1 MISILLRSTVL
12 VVALTMVAR
21 GAEKAPAKT
30 EAGSVPEHVDFDRDI
45 KPVFA
50 KRCYSCHGAEQAE
63 ASLRLDRKSEAL
75 KGGNN
80 GPILVPGKSA
90 DSRLIAYV
98 TGKNDDDTIMP
109 PEGEPLSTTEIAM
122 IRTWIDQGAAWPEE
136 ATEKR
141 KSDHWAFQPIA
152 ARKPPKVAEGETRNG
167 IDNFILSN
175 LAKKNIKPS
184 READRATLI
193 RRLSLDLLGLPP
205 APADV
210 NEFINDTSPD
220 AYEKLVDRL
229 LASPNYGERWA
240 RHWLD
245 LARYADSDGYEK
257 DTGRPFA
264 WRYRQW
270 VIDALN
276 ADMPFDQFTIEQLAG
291 DLLPN
296 ATQEQKVATG
306 FHRNTLTNKEGGVD
320 QEEFRVAATVDR
332 VNTTGSVWLGLTVA
346 CAQCH
351 THKYD
356 PILQREYYGL
366 FAFFNSVQETDIAAP
381 LPAQL
386 EKYKADLATYETERA
401 KRTANADEQANKAA
415 KRLARWE
422 ESLELD
428 TPTEWSVIK
437 PQAMASNAVN
447 KGKLT
452 QAADGVIVAEGD
464 FGDTETY
471 TLTIAAGSKPIT
483 ALRLEVLADDSLPRR
498 GPGLS
503 KGGNFVL
510 SELQVK
516 TLAPVK
522 PGAKAKATPVPATIR
537 FAEADFSQSNY
548 NIGGSYDNNN
558 LTGWAVS
565 GGVGRDHVAIFELAK
580 PIEPKDKEKLVV
592 ALTQMYG
599 GKHLIG
605 RFRLSVTDSTG
616 PVGDDKLPE
625 GVAASLRKPAAE
637 RTKADS
643 GRILAYFRKIDP
655 TLAKLDRELAEFA
668 KKAPQDPAAMVKAQT
683 LAELSKPRETHV
695 LVRGDFLRPGAIVDA
710 HTLEVLPPLTAR
722 GEQPD
727 RLDLARWIV
736 DKANPLTARVT
747 VNRVWAQ
754 MFGRG
759 LVPSVADF
767 GTQGDKPSHPELLDW
782 LAHEFQETW
791 SLKQLHRLIVT
802 SATYRQSSKYRQDL
816 HQRDP
821 LNVLLARQRRMRVE
835 AEVVRDLALATS
847 GLMDSRIG
855 GESVRPRQPADIAA
869 LTYASGSKWVDSQ
882 GADLYR
888 RGLYTWFQRTS
899 PYPMLMTFDAPDS
912 NVTCTRR
919 ERSNTPLQALTLLN
933 DPVFFECAQAMGRR
947 IVAEAPKKREARLR
961 YALQLCVARKPNPDE
976 LETLGELFDE
986 QLALMQAD
994 ESAAKDVVGPAAKE
1008 IEGTPIAELAAWT
1021 MVSRTLMNLDEF
1033 ITRE

>member
-1 MISILLRSTVL
+1 MTLLRSMAL
-12 VVALTMVAR
+12 VAALTIVAR
-21 GAEKAPAKT
+21 GAEKAPAKDD
-30 EAGSVPEHVDFDRDI
+30 AGPLPDHVDFDRDI

-63 ASLRLDRKSEAL
+63 ASLRLDRKTEAMR
-75 KGGNN
+75 GGNN
-80 GPILVPGKSA
+80 GPILVAGKSA
-90 DSRLIAYV
+90 ESRLIAYV

-141 KSDHWAFQPIA
+141 TSDHWSFKPIV
-152 ARKPPKVAEGETRNG
+152 ARNPPTVAEGTVRNG
-167 IDNFILSN
+167 IDNFILAE
-175 LAKKNIKPS
+175 LAKKRIKPS

-210 NEFINDTSPD
+210 EEFVNDTSPD

-276 ADMPFDQFTIEQLAG
+276 ADMPFDQFTVEQLAG

-296 ATQEQKVATG
+296 ATAEQKVATG

-332 VNTTGSVWLGLTVA
+332 VNTTGSVWLGLTVG

-381 LPAQL
+381 LASQL
-386 EKYKADLATYETERA
+386 EKYKSDLASYEAERA
-401 KRTANADEQANKAA
+401 KLAANLDEQTKKAA
-415 KRLARWE
+415 KRLTKWE
-422 ESLELD
+422 ESLDTD
-428 TPTEWSVIK
+428 TPTEWTVVK
-437 PQAMASNAVN
+437 PQMMRSNAVN

-452 QAADGVIVAEGD
+452 QGEDGVIVAEGD

-471 TLTIAAGSKPIT
+471 TLTIAAGMKPIA

-498 GPGLS
+498 GPGMS

-510 SELQVK
+510 SEFQVK
-516 TLAPVK
+516 TIPAAK
-522 PGAKAKATPVPATIR
+522 NAKAKETPVAATIR
-537 FAEADFSQSNY
+537 FADADFSQSNY
-548 NIGGSYDNNN
+548 NVNGSFDNDN

-565 GGVGRDHVAIFELAK
+565 GGAGRDHTAVYELVR
-580 PIEPKDKEKLVV
+580 PLTLKDNEKLVI

-605 RFRLSVTDSTG
+605 RFRVSITDASG

-625 GVAASLRKPAAE
+625 GVAATLRKPAAE
-637 RTKADS
+637 RTKAES
-643 GRILAYFRKIDP
+643 EKILAYFRKIDP
-655 TLAKLDRELAEFA
+655 TLAKLDRELADFA
-668 KKAPQDPAAMVKAQT
+668 KKAPQDPATTVKAQT
-683 LAELSKPRETHV
+683 LAELPKPRETHV
-695 LVRGDFLRPGAIVDA
+695 LVRGDFLRPGATVDA
-710 HTLEVLPPLTAR
+710 HTLEVLPPLKAR
-722 GEQPD
+722 GERPD
-727 RLDLARWIV
+727 RLDLAMWIV

-782 LAHEFQETW
+782 LAHEFQQTW
-791 SLKQLHRLIVT
+791 SLKQLQRLIVT
-802 SATYRQSSKYRQDL
+802 SATYRQSSKYRRDL
-816 HQRDP
+816 HERDP

-847 GLMDSRIG
+847 GLMDTRIG

-869 LTYASGSKWVDSQ
+869 LTYASGSKWVDSK

-961 YALQLCVARKPNPDE
+961 YALQLCVARRPNPDE

-994 ESAAKDVVGPAAKE
+994 EAAAKDVVGPAGKE
-1008 IEGTPIAELAAWT
+1008 IEGTTTAELAAWT